1 MEETGQNLLYNRRVC
16 TSRPKHPKEREAAR
30 RPLPRLECRSEKDL
44 PTIQLHSCTDSVG
57 SYWTGDELPCEKA
70 CDSGIRRE
78 GTTNTGAENADKGP
92 RWIDEG
98 HEISDDTEVEVK
110 LLVVGMYILVT
121 GCDYVHI
128 HFVDVTL
135 IT

>member
-44 PTIQLHSCTDSVG
+44 PTIHIHSCTYSAG
-57 SYWTGDELPCEKA
+57 SYWTSDELPCETPW
-70 CDSGIRRE
+70 DSGFRRE
-78 GTTNTGAENADKGP
+78 GTTNTGAENADESP

-98 HEISDDTEVEVK
+98 DEISDDTEVVK
-110 LLVVGMYILVT
+110 LLVFGVYILVT
-121 GCDYVHI
+121 CCDYVHI

-135 IT
+135 II